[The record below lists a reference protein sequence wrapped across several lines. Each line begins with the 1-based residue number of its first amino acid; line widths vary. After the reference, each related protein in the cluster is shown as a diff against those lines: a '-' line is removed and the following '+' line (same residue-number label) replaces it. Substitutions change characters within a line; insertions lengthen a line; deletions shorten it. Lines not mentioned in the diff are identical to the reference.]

1 MIANVTIYKYCKVEI
16 GKNFIVDDIEAYLN
30 SLSHYDYSD
39 VQYQKIQF
47 SMQIKLNLGQYGLD
61 MIPDTNYNYLAI
73 YNYEDS
79 SSYRTRPYYFFIK
92 KKTWRAQNTMLLD
105 LEMDVINTFKP
116 VTDFD
121 INKKTHISRIHR
133 NRFSPLT
140 NYEKG
145 FTLEGTCVWN
155 GSTYIYEKTI
165 NIPNINI
172 LSAIATSTTP
182 SDLTVLVSNID
193 ANNILV
199 RCSYSYQID
208 FKITVNVRYQAYGT
222 NIDIVSEGLSPILYK
237 QTEELLRDQVDT
249 GWNLLYRNAD
259 SDTEAIDCYLIP
271 DEPQFVKSNSS
282 GFSILPNDVTAT
294 KYISAYMNSSEILF
308 ETQGSTT
315 KDSIYQFTEERKSEK
330 YFIVGTGRYEYH
342 IIRYFTYLELSK
354 TTISSVD
361 YVLLKYRKVRF
372 DENLNQVTSDLV
384 IDENICL
391 QINLR
396 TNLDEVNYSLT
407 NYELIEGHFTN
418 TQFISNYV
426 KGIDSVDKTDSK
438 LVKIIKLP
446 YAPSTLTMDTDGKI
460 VISPIWEYDLSTSYL
475 KLIVNQQFKENHL
488 SNFEINPI
496 EEAMDKWLTPSTS
509 DLRIEYLDPKL
520 KHSDFYQN
528 KMVYDSFNYII
539 QLEKVDNSKVNLLQ
553 PFTVDF
559 KCTSTINSRF
569 LFKYNYPIKLATEDY
584 SNIMP
589 VARNNE
595 VSIFSNAYLNYLR
608 NGYNYDV
615 KNKERQEAMAIFST
629 ALGTVGQIASV
640 GLGFASGNPAVFV
653 SSALSGA
660 TSTVNGL
667 INLINMTAQNEANL
681 SQKIAQAKAQAT
693 AVSGS
698 DDLDLMEYYSG
709 NRLKLI
715 NYRCS
720 DKIYKLL
727 DDLFYYSGYNTD
739 ELGIPNMNSRL
750 WFNYVACDLNIDT
763 HSYIPEEIV
772 TVLMQKYS
780 EGVTVLHKV
789 NNTWD
794 FEQVKENWE
803 VSIL

>member
-16 GKNFIVDDIEAYLN
+16 GKNFIVDDIESYLN

-133 NRFSPLT
+133 DRFSPLT

-155 GSTYIYEKTI
+155 GSTYIYEKTV

-172 LSAIATSTTP
+172 LSAIATSTNP
-182 SDLTVLVSNID
+182 SNLTVLVSNID
-193 ANNILV
+193 SHNILI

-208 FKITVNVRYQAYGT
+208 FKITVNIRYQAYGT

-237 QTEELLRDQVDT
+237 QSEELLRDKVDT
-249 GWNLLYRNAD
+249 GWNLMYRNAD

-271 DEPQFVKSNSS
+271 DEPQYVKANSS
-282 GFSILPNDVTAT
+282 GFSILPQDLTVD
-294 KYISAYMNSSEILF
+294 KYISSAINNGEIYLD
-308 ETQGSTT
+308 TQASTS
-315 KDSIYQFTEERKSEK
+315 KDSTYEIKQESREIANNFTS
-330 YFIVGTGRYEYH
+330 FVVTVYH
-342 IIRYFTYLELSK
+342 YVKLSK
-354 TTISSVD
+354 VTISNVD
-361 YVLLKYRKVRF
+361 YVKLEYWRRT
-372 DENLNQVTSDLV
+372 ERTNPSQVTDERI
-384 IDENICL
+384 IDENICS
-391 QINLR
+391 QINIR
-396 TNLDEVNYSLT
+396 TNLEKVNYGESAF
-407 NYELIEGHFTN
+407 NVIDGEFTN
-418 TQFISNYV
+418 SHFISSYV

-438 LVKIIKLP
+438 IVKIIKLP
-446 YAPSTLTMDTDGKI
+446 YAPSTITMDSDGKI
-460 VISPIWEYDLSTSYL
+460 VTSPEWEYDTSTQYL
-475 KLIVNQQFKENHL
+475 KLVINQQFKENHL

-496 EEAMDKWLTPSTS
+496 EEAMDKWLTPSAS

-528 KMVYDSFNYII
+528 KFVYDSFNYII

-553 PFTVDF
+553 PFSVDF

-569 LFKYNYPIKLATEDY
+569 LFKYNYPVKLATEDY

-640 GLGFASGNPAVFV
+640 GLGFASNNPAVFV

-772 TVLMQKYS
+772 TALLQKYS

>member
-1 MIANVTIYKYCKVEI
+1 MIANVTIYKYCKIEI

-73 YNYEDS
+73 YNYEES
-79 SSYRTRPYYFFIK
+79 PYYRTRPYYFFIK
-92 KKTWRAQNTMLLD
+92 KKTWRAQNTILLD
-105 LEMDVINTFKP
+105 LEMDVVNTFKP

-133 NRFSPLT
+133 DRFSPLT

-145 FTLEGTCVWN
+145 FQLEGTCVWN

-172 LSAIATSTTP
+172 LSAVSTAISP
-182 SDLTVLVSNID
+182 SDMTVLVSNID
-193 ANNILV
+193 SHNILI

-237 QTEELLRDQVDT
+237 QSEELLRDKVDT
-249 GWNLLYRNAD
+249 GWNLMYRNAD

-271 DEPQFVKSNSS
+271 DEPQYVKANSS
-282 GFSILPNDVTAT
+282 GFSILPQDLTVD
-294 KYISAYMNSSEILF
+294 KYISSAINNGEIYLD
-308 ETQGSTT
+308 TQASTS
-315 KDSIYQFTEERKSEK
+315 KDSTYEIKQESREIANNFTS
-330 YFIVGTGRYEYH
+330 FVVTAYH
-342 IIRYFTYLELSK
+342 YVKLSK
-354 TTISSVD
+354 VTISNVD
-361 YVLLKYRKVRF
+361 YVKLEYWRRT
-372 DENLNQVTSDLV
+372 ERTNPSQVTDERI
-384 IDENICL
+384 IDENICS
-391 QINLR
+391 QINIR
-396 TNLDEVNYSLT
+396 TNLEKVNYGESAF
-407 NYELIEGHFTN
+407 NVIDGEFTN
-418 TQFISNYV
+418 SHFISSYV

-438 LVKIIKLP
+438 LFKIIKLP
-446 YAPSTLTMDTDGKI
+446 YAPSTITMDSDGKI
-460 VISPIWEYDLSTSYL
+460 VTSPEWEYDTSTQYL
-475 KLIVNQQFKENHL
+475 KLVINQQFKENHL

-496 EEAMDKWLTPSTS
+496 EEAMDKWLTPSAS

-553 PFTVDF
+553 PFSVDF

-569 LFKYNYPIKLATEDY
+569 LFKYNYPVKLATEDY

-653 SSALSGA
+653 SSALSA
-660 TSTVNGL
+660 TTSTVNGL